1 MSIQSRIEIV
11 KEIIRSKLD
20 FFIFDQFTNTY
31 NELFLKEYLT
41 YEISQTKIDSN
52 LTNTIYVLYFY
63 IDNLMEINAKFNPEF
78 GDETILN
85 LGYLLRQYKK
95 ESDILIK
102 RNGPG
107 FILYCNAARNFKISD
122 YASFIQ
128 NNIKKS
134 EIFIEPISVS
144 VALVSLDEFNMD
156 ETDTKICEK
165 MLSTG
170 TKRINIVPSLGPNAY
185 LDKDIPMRL
194 ATIGKILIVEDDLLT
209 QKVLFS
215 FFNNN
220 GVEVVIA
227 PDGTK
232 GLEIA
237 KNREFDAI
245 IVEKTIPKMDGF
257 ALKNALNDSTST
269 MNTLYIILVQRKSVE
284 VIRRGNELRVDYI
297 VEKPIIFEEILG
309 FIQREIKKRGY
320 QL

>member
-1 MSIQSRIEIV
+1 
-11 KEIIRSKLD
+11 
-20 FFIFDQFTNTY
+20 
-31 NELFLKEYLT
+31 
-41 YEISQTKIDSN
+41 
-52 LTNTIYVLYFY
+52 
-63 IDNLMEINAKFNPEF
+63 
-78 GDETILN
+78 
-85 LGYLLRQYKK
+85 
-95 ESDILIK
+95 
-102 RNGPG
+102 
-107 FILYCNAARNFKISD
+107 
-122 YASFIQ
+122 
-128 NNIKKS
+128 
-134 EIFIEPISVS
+134 
-144 VALVSLDEFNMD
+144 MD